1 MVIFMLALYM
11 KPAFAVSYGDLY
23 DMEWCPCNPEN
34 ELSGQGSVVLG
45 QVVMCPCDSM
55 YDGYGRTLKKDVQKV
70 KEVAQKA
77 MDKASNYKYYIGIEY
92 NKSTAETNEDRV
104 TFSKIEF
111 SNPVEVAANDII
123 DDQDNIGIVIGTRP
137 HPNIGIEAF
146 YNRTFDENKIIHA
159 DLNALASPQYHLINT
174 YVTKYHA
181 FGIDVIG
188 YLPMT
193 DYFDFVAFVGLG
205 QYYFENEVTHEV
217 ADIIGGIG
225 SGNPYFNRL
234 TSDFNDDT
242 LAWRIGAG
250 VQFNIGRG
258 VALRALYR
266 YIDVN
271 SEYIK
276 NLQEFSMGL
285 RFVF

>member
-1 MVIFMLALYM
+1 MIIFMLALYI

-104 TFSKIEF
+104 TFSKTEF
-111 SNPVEVAANDII
+111 INPVEVAANDII

-159 DLNALASPQYHLINT
+159 DLNALASTQYHLINT

-217 ADIIGGIG
+217 ADTIGGTG
-225 SGNPYFNRL
+225 SGNPYFDRL